1 MDLKSLRVKSFNNS
15 IGIKETILM
24 GKEGEYV
31 ITSFGRVYINAE
43 KKDYNILSLNQ
54 IRIGEEIITIPQP
67 KNICYVSSEV
77 KGTNLSEIKK
87 YLKICSYFFKELIE
101 KNADY
106 PFEEINFRSLLCNAP
121 FIEEVSFNNQIIHSL
136 LKPVYYRYISIKRN
150 NPKGINKIRMNL
162 SYENWYDLTI
172 KTEKMTLFD
181 VPCDI
186 KDSKLNILG
195 ICEVYLGE
203 GWFDCLSLGAIDKI
217 DKIEIEFG
225 ETSTRKQIMDKI
237 TLKLS

>member
-15 IGIKETILM
+15 TGIEEIILM
-24 GKEGEYV
+24 GKVGEYV
-31 ITSFGRVYINAE
+31 ITSFGRVYINPNI
-43 KKDYNILSLNQ
+43 DYIKILSNQ
-54 IRIGEEIITIPQP
+54 IRIKDQTITIPQP
-67 KNICYVSSEV
+67 RNICYVSSEV
-77 KGTNLSEIKK
+77 RATNLSEIKK
-87 YLKICSYFFKELIE
+87 CLKICSYFFKELIE
-101 KNADY
+101 KNVDC
-106 PFEEINFRSLLCNAP
+106 PFEKIDFRSLLCTAP
-121 FIEEVSFNNQIIHSL
+121 FIGEVSFNNQIKYSL
-136 LKPVYYRYISIKRN
+136 LKPVYYRYMSTKRN

-186 KDSKLNILG
+186 KDSQLNILG
-195 ICEVYLGE
+195 ICKVYLGE
-203 GWFDCLSLGAIDKI
+203 GCFDCLSLGAIDKI

-225 ETSTRKQIMDKI
+225 ETSTRKQIMEKI

>member
-15 IGIKETILM
+15 IGREETILM
-24 GKEGEYV
+24 EREGKYT
-31 ITSFGRVYINAE
+31 ITSFGRVYIYLRE
-43 KKDYNILSLNQ
+43 KDYNILSLNQ

-67 KNICYVSSEV
+67 RNICYISDEV
-77 KGTNLSEIKK
+77 RGTDLYEIKK
-87 YLKICSYFFKELIE
+87 YLKICSYFLKELIE
-101 KNADY
+101 TNVVCHFDDID
-106 PFEEINFRSLLCNAP
+106 FSSLLCNAP
-121 FIEEVSFNNQIIHSL
+121 FIREVSFNNQIIHSL
-136 LKPVYYRYISIKRN
+136 LKPVYYRYMSTKRN

-162 SYENWYDLTI
+162 NYENWYDLTI

-186 KDSKLNILG
+186 KDSQLNILG

-203 GWFDCLSLGAIDKI
+203 DCFDCLSLGAIDKI

-225 ETSTRKQIMDKI
+225 ETSTREQIMKKI
-237 TLKLS
+237 TLILS